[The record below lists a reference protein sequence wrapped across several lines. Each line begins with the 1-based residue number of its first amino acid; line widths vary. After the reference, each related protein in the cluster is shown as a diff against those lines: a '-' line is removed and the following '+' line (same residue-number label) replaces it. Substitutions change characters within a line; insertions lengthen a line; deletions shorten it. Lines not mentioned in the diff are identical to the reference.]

1 MTHYFESAQR
11 VIELEIQAIARLPS
25 QLATSFN
32 QACATIAACR
42 GRIVVIGMGKS
53 SHIGSKIA
61 ATLAST
67 GTPAFFVHAGEACH
81 GDLGMITPEDVVLA
95 ISNSGETEEFV
106 VLLPQLKWLKVPVIA
121 ICGKQASS
129 LGAAANIYLD
139 ASCAEEACPL
149 GLAPTAS
156 TTNALVIGDAL
167 AVALLE
173 SKNFTAV
180 DFARTHPGGSIGK
193 RLLLTV
199 QDLMLTGEAI
209 PIVNRNMPLK
219 EALLE
224 VTRKRLGTTIV
235 CDDEGVMI
243 GVFTDGDLRRT
254 IDQQVDLHHTRVGEV
269 MSKGGKKIAAGAL
282 ATEAVCMMEQ
292 FNITSLAIVDSDH
305 RPQGIVH
312 LHHLIKA
319 GTA

>member
-1 MTHYFESAQR
+1 MSYFESAKR
-11 VIELEIQAIARLPS
+11 VIELEMRAISRLPL
-25 QLATSFN
+25 QLNPMFN

-53 SHIGSKIA
+53 SHVGSKIA

-81 GDLGMITPEDVVLA
+81 GDLGMITIEDVVLA
-95 ISNSGETEEFV
+95 ISNSGETDEFV
-106 VLLPQLKWLKVPVIA
+106 VLLPQLKWLKVPIIA
-121 ICGKQASS
+121 ICGKQESS
-129 LGAAANIYLD
+129 LGAAADVYLD
-139 ASCAEEACPL
+139 ASVAEEACPL
-149 GLAPTAS
+149 NLAPTAS

-173 SKNFTAV
+173 AKGFTAV

-209 PIVNRNMPLK
+209 PIVNASVPLK

-224 VTRKRLGTTIV
+224 VTRKRLGTTLV
-235 CDDEGVMI
+235 CNDQDVMI

-254 IDQQVDLHHTRVGEV
+254 IDQQVDLHHTSVGAV
-269 MSKGGKKIAAGAL
+269 MSKGGKKIAATAL
-282 ATEAVCMMEQ
+282 ATEAVCIMEQ
-292 FNITSLAIVDSDH
+292 FNITSLAIVDDSG
-305 RPQGIVH
+305 RPKGIVH